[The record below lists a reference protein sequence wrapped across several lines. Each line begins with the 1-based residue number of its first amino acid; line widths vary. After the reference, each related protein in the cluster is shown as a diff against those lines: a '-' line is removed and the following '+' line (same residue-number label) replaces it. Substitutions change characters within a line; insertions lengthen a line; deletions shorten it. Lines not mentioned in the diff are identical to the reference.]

1 MGRGLSAQSEV
12 APAVVTPEIQPEAG
26 RDNMQRRQLD
36 RRGFLALTIA
46 AISAGACRKLDE
58 IFPRESDEPET
69 GAGTA
74 KPEAEAKTNTPGSLK
89 SPAGSDGTDEP
100 MFLERELVE
109 LKGLALLMAQPSID
123 RYIFS
128 SVTGNKAF
136 TNVANI
142 KKGENFPYHAFLF
155 KAFDPKSNVNLP
167 KRLGN
172 VDKHQSLADFFNG
185 VTRFK
190 GDHSGHVGQIK
201 TILVASYKLSFGIEL
216 DPDAIEIVAA
226 DDGKISAIKYTA
238 ENADQLETTVKV
250 AKNAYKDAE
259 NPELKKVSDTA
270 DETHK
275 LVDRK
280 GNLVFPPSISE
291 SQGIAI
297 PPDALKNYE
306 TVRYQQRFGTQ
317 GKVITVDLDIPIEAI
332 LNEREALKRQN
343 RPRVF
348 NLKGTETVQNP
359 GWYIL
364 DNDPLVESIAKIVTG
379 QFPTQREKMQ
389 AILDFAQSYHYVPD
403 SYGEA
408 PRTPLMSLICRGGDC
423 EDSSILVVALAR
435 AIGIDCI
442 FTYFPKHIAT
452 ACSIDDEIRVES
464 SFVSGTN
471 GKRYMFME
479 TVGGGSTSV
488 TVNKAD
494 QFDDVDL
501 VGSWGT
507 GRGHKIGER
516 PETFPTH
523 MSGVGDKRITEIN
536 WKN

>member
-1 MGRGLSAQSEV
+1 MPAQSEV
-12 APAVVTPEIQPEAG
+12 TTAIQPEVG
-26 RDNMQRRQLD
+26 QGTTQRRQMD
-36 RRGFLALTIA
+36 RRGFIAIAIA
-46 AISAGACRKLDE
+46 AVSAGACRKLDD
-58 IFPRESDEPET
+58 IFPREGDKPKT
-69 GAGTA
+69 GAGTSE
-74 KPEAEAKTNTPGSLK
+74 PETAPSISGSGSLQRQPGSED
-89 SPAGSDGTDEP
+89 ADES

-167 KRLGN
+167 ARLGK

-216 DPDAIEIVAA
+216 DPDAIEIVTD

-238 ENADQLETTVKV
+238 GNADQLETGVKV
-250 AKNAYKDAE
+250 ATKVYQDAA
-259 NPELKKVSDTA
+259 NKELKRVSDTD

-275 LVDRK
+275 LVDRN
-280 GNLVFPPSISE
+280 GNLVFPPSINE
-291 SQGIAI
+291 GQGIAI
-297 PPDALKNYE
+297 PPDALKDYE

-343 RPRVF
+343 RPVLF
-348 NLKGTETVQNP
+348 NLKGLGSQKNP

-364 DNDPLVESIAKIVTG
+364 DNDPLVKSIAKTVTD
-379 QFPTQREKMQ
+379 QFSTQREKMQ

-403 SYGEA
+403 SYGDA
-408 PRTPLMSLICRGGDC
+408 PRTPLMSLICKGGDC

-435 AIGIDCI
+435 AIGIECI
-442 FTYFPKHIAT
+442 FTYFPGHVAT
-452 ACSIDDEIRVES
+452 ACSLDVQVSGES
-464 SFVSGTN
+464 SFSVDEKN
-471 GKRYMFME
+471 GKHYMFME
-479 TVGGGSTSV
+479 TTGNSSTSV
-488 TVNKAD
+488 AVPNKTD
-494 QFDDVDL
+494 PFDADL
-501 VGSWGT
+501 VGAWGT
-507 GRGHKIGER
+507 GWGHKIGEEPR
-516 PETFPTH
+516 TLPTH
-523 MSGVGDKRITEIN
+523 ISGVDDKKITEMN
-536 WKN
+536 WRN